1 MTAMNVLIVL
11 WLLAATAA
19 SFSVHPHRVLLVY
32 DTNDFKA
39 RLRLARS
46 VYPGR
51 TSVTQ
56 LTSSGG
62 DESSGPDDK
71 DSSIAKNNAD
81 DDVIKNHHDSHHA
94 ALHHLK
100 ELTFSKIGAVESSVT
115 RERENFQRE
124 ISAVRTEGENRIVAS
139 ENAYRDVNQ
148 ANEGKS
154 QARYDSIIA
163 AINALG
169 DKLDATNQKM
179 DKQSD
184 SIDEL
189 KTFKIQAALLWAVAL
204 VVLGAVGTVFVQF
217 FLKRS
222 GLA

>member
-1 MTAMNVLIVL
+1 
-11 WLLAATAA
+11 
-19 SFSVHPHRVLLVY
+19 
-32 DTNDFKA
+32 
-39 RLRLARS
+39 
-46 VYPGR
+46 
-51 TSVTQ
+51 
-56 LTSSGG
+56 
-62 DESSGPDDK
+62 
-71 DSSIAKNNAD
+71 
-81 DDVIKNHHDSHHA
+81 
-94 ALHHLK
+94 
-100 ELTFSKIGAVESSVT
+100 
-115 RERENFQRE
+115 
-124 ISAVRTEGENRIVAS
+124 VRTEGENRIVAS